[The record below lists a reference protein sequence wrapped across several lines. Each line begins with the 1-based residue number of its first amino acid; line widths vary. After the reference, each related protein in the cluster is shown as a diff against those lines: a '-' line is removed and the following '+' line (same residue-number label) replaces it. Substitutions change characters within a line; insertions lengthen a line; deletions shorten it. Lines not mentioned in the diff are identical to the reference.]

1 MAKIVKALGW
11 AAPMALVAGAIWLP
25 GLLGQDKD
33 IGGVAVCDHG
43 GAGGGP
49 FRPDE
54 ALKNLRRMQAGL
66 RAKMEESAAVPE
78 RLEGSKLPGCLIK
91 SESEI
96 GVEAPFA
103 DFTKLVFVDE
113 RTFDRVSGELGRG
126 SYVLFVGLDSPA
138 KAPKLNVQWGIAAKE
153 LIELFGVRCVPT
165 IVVPAGVGAPST
177 SGGGKGAPKRKFKVV
192 SVTRG

>member
-1 MAKIVKALGW
+1 MARIAKAIGW

-43 GAGGGP
+43 GGRGVP
-49 FRPDE
+49 FRPEE
-54 ALKNLRRMQAGL
+54 ALRNLRQMQASL

-78 RLEGSKLPGCLIK
+78 RLEGSKLPGCLTK

-96 GVEAPFA
+96 SVEAPFA

-138 KAPKLNVQWGIAAKE
+138 KAPKLTLQWGIAPKE
-153 LIELFGVRCVPT
+153 LIELFGIRCVPT
-165 IVVPAGVGAPST
+165 IVVPAG
-177 SGGGKGAPKRKFKVV
+177 KGKFKVAT
-192 SVTRG
+192 VTRG